1 MRIRTLLAG
10 AVLTGA
16 TLVVVAGPAAAEP
29 KGHAEEECIE
39 LLEEG
44 GAIDDCQEAPSPIT
58 PATNELIWG
67 SISFVVLFFLLW
79 KFAYPGLKKGMDD
92 RAERIRQ
99 SIDDAESA
107 KAEAQTVLD
116 EYKAQLA
123 DARNESARIIEE
135 SRQQAD
141 ALKRDQE
148 ARLQAELG
156 EVRQRAQAEIEAA
169 KAQALADLRA
179 DVGEIA
185 IGAAEVIVQHNLD
198 RDTQVQLIE
207 NYINQVASSR

>member
-16 TLVVVAGPAAAEP
+16 TLVVVAGPVAAEP

-39 LLEEG
+39 ILEG
-44 GAIDDCQEAPSPIT
+44 GGSVDDCQEAPSPIT

-107 KAEAQTVLD
+107 KTEAQTVLD

-141 ALKRDQE
+141 ALKRDQQ
-148 ARLQAELG
+148 ARLQTELAD
-156 EVRQRAQAEIEAA
+156 VRQRAHSEIEAA
-169 KAQALADLRA
+169 KAQALADLRS